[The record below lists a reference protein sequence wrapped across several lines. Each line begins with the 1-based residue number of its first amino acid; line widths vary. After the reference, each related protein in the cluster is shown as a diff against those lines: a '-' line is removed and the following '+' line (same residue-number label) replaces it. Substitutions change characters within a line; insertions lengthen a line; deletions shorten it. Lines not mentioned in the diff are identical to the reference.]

1 MKLTENLVSIVVLSY
16 QNLEYLNECILSI
29 LNQDYSPI
37 QLIVSDDASD
47 FFDEKELE
55 MFIEE
60 NKHDNLVDFK
70 IIANKTNVGTVKNII
85 NAFTYVKGDFYITS
99 GADDLLADNSVVT
112 RFIQK
117 FQKEPEDVWV
127 CGKMEN
133 VSEDLKTSL
142 QICPTEYDISIFEE
156 HNAQKHWNLWARR
169 GVLNTCSICYRKQV
183 LEIVGGF
190 DTSYLYIED
199 WPVFLKLLKNGY
211 APGFIDNIVA
221 KKRVGGISRNYTAA
235 GSLKRKKFLQDKY
248 HLFEKEVN
256 PYLNEMPAEDLKK
269 YRYYLKE
276 LLDRTYLFDCVYS
289 QCRGKKNKIKLMFS
303 SLQNFLWILEFQF
316 WQYWKKVGYKMRN
329 WNVLYTILLFFLIYI
344 NCCLL
349 EPLSVITF
357 TIKGLALGLGTL
369 LTLLTLLTFLLKGVF
384 SNRAKKRVKVTES

>member
-47 FFDEKELE
+47 FFDEKALE

-60 NKHDNLVDFK
+60 NKHDNLADFK

-127 CGKMEN
+127 CGKLEN
-133 VSEDLKTSL
+133 VSENLENSY
-142 QICPTEYDISIFEE
+142 QVYPTEYDISVFEE
-156 HNAQKHWNLWARR
+156 RDAKKHWNLWARR
-169 GVLNTCSICYRKQV
+169 GVLCTCSICYRKQV

-190 DTSYLYIED
+190 DASYAYVED
-199 WPVFLKLLKNGY
+199 WPVFLKLLRNGY
-211 APGFIDNIVA
+211 APGYIDKIVA
-221 KKRVGGISRNYTAA
+221 KRRIGGISRNFTAA
-235 GSLKRKKFLQDKY
+235 GSLKRKRFLQDKY
-248 HLFEKEVN
+248 HLFEEEVN
-256 PYLNEMPAEDLKK
+256 PYINEMSPEDLKK
-269 YRYYLKE
+269 YKYYIKE
-276 LLDRTYLFDCVYS
+276 LLDRTYFFDCIYS
-289 QCRGKKNKIKLMFS
+289 ECGGKWKKFKLMFS
-303 SLQNFLWILEFQF
+303 SPQNFLWILEFQF